1 MFDFVDS
8 ADTISNLKSAQLVV
22 MIINIIVCLA
32 VSVFLNISMV
42 YNLMGKDVP
51 CIDGVGDE
59 EKVRIV
65 RIKKI
70 LTYGSKLLQ
79 LPVNC

>member
-1 MFDFVDS
+1 
-8 ADTISNLKSAQLVV
+8 

-59 EKVRIV
+59 EKKRIDK
-65 RIKKI
+65 IKKT
-70 LTYGSKLLQ
+70 LAYGSKVLQ
-79 LPVNC
+79 TPVKY